1 MTTKTEPKPKLEL
14 WQAIANREASRIA
27 QSDYKKK
34 QLQHFKPKHNRTRG
48 PEKHSRKVKP

>member
-34 QLQHFKPKHNRTRG
+34 QLQHFKPK
-48 PEKHSRKVKP
+48 PKHKKAKK